1 MLEGI
6 RFSVYKKDCPLH
18 IVLFIF
24 LWYIKE
30 LFNLKPSK
38 YKELFNILSQP
49 CMESNFSQY

>member
-18 IVLFIF
+18 IFMVHKK
-24 LWYIKE
+24 KE

-38 YKELFNILSQP
+38 YKELFNMLSQP
-49 CMESNFSQY
+49 VWKAIPVNTDDS